1 MTKTKTNTNT
11 NTKTKPQEVP
21 RNMWLFMGNC
31 VNFKSICMLGVQLLT
46 LNYRNGDSQLSL
58 EEIQDPVIRL
68 VQFLVD

>member
-1 MTKTKTNTNT
+1 
-11 NTKTKPQEVP
+11 
-21 RNMWLFMGNC
+21 MWLFMGNC